1 MKEKDEVLEYMK
13 NKEWTKESKI
23 ESKMNLVRMAQ
34 SNMKSNKLE
43 NKIGGVL
50 ILNQIIEQLLREV
63 IISSI
68 AYIKA
73 EIWPSEVELTIQTS
87 KATLGKLIDF
97 FKKFAI
103 KKYNREVLIDLLE
116 KLLIYRNKLVH
127 NLFDLKDE
135 KSICKELIEYDN
147 LSESVIELLIEY
159 YNAISEQL
167 LELDKRV
174 NFDFLY

>member
-1 MKEKDEVLEYMK
+1 MEEKDEVLEYMK
-13 NKEWTKESKI
+13 NKEWTKENKI
-23 ESKMNLVRMAQ
+23 ESKKYLVRMAQ
-34 SNMKSNKLE
+34 SNMKSKKLE

-50 ILNQIIEQLLREV
+50 ILNQIIEQLLKEV

-73 EIWPSEVELTIQTS
+73 EIWPSEVELSIQIS

-103 KKYNREVLIDLLE
+103 KKCNREVLINLLE

-135 KSICKELIEYDN
+135 KNICEELIEYDN
-147 LSESVIELLIEY
+147 LSESIIELLIEY
-159 YNAISEQL
+159 YNEISEQL
-167 LELDKRV
+167 FELDKRV
-174 NFDFLY
+174 NFDLI

>member
-1 MKEKDEVLEYMK
+1 M
-13 NKEWTKESKI
+13 
-23 ESKMNLVRMAQ
+23 
-34 SNMKSNKLE
+34 
-43 NKIGGVL
+43 L
-50 ILNQIIEQLLREV
+50 IN
-63 IISSI
+63 
-68 AYIKA
+68 
-73 EIWPSEVELTIQTS
+73 
-87 KATLGKLIDF
+87 
-97 FKKFAI
+97 
-103 KKYNREVLIDLLE
+103 LLE

-167 LELDKRV
+167 FELDKRV